1 MNNNYLNMF
10 CLSLNPDHLSII
22 RKIGFKPVGLGIQDF
37 SSEWLN
43 DKGKINIKH
52 KNRFYGEYTFHYAIW
67 KNNNINLNG
76 WIGFCQY
83 RKFWLKQNIN
93 YSIINFEDFNNNLLK
108 EIPANLSSFESI
120 IGSEF
125 FVNDFRFSKF
135 IKHNFKTMIF
145 NPSLFINKNK
155 RTIKFHFDMM
165 HGHGNLDKAIELLPS
180 IEREDFKY
188 FVNTEVSFNPHNM
201 FICKNKEILFAYYE
215 SVFPWL
221 EECEKIFKFD
231 DLSGYSLTRIYGFLA
246 ERYLS
251 YWFKKYTKFAILP
264 ILFKDLSDFS
274 LINKI

>member
-1 MNNNYLNMF
+1 MNKINMF
-10 CLSLNPDHLSII
+10 CITLEPKHLEIIKNLNYI
-22 RKIGFKPVGLGIQDF
+22 PVGLGNKNF
-37 SSEWLN
+37 SDEWTT
-43 DKGKINIKH
+43 DK
-52 KNRFYGEYTFHYAIW
+52 KNVEFSKKNKFYGEYTFHYTLW
-67 KNNNINLNG
+67 KNPKKIFNG

-83 RKFWLKQNIN
+83 RKFWLKKKLI
-93 YSIINFEDFNNNLLK
+93 YSIINFDDFNNHLLK
-108 EIPANLSSFESI
+108 EIPTNLLSFESI

-135 IKHNFKTMIF
+135 IKHNFKTMLF
-145 NPSLFINKNK
+145 NPSLFIKKNK

-180 IEREDFKY
+180 TEREDFKY

-231 DLSGYSLTRIYGFLA
+231 DLSGYGLTRIYGFLA

-251 YWFKKYTKFAILP
+251 FWFKKYTNFAILP
-264 ILFKDLSDFS
+264 ILFKDLSDFD